1 MKTVL
6 VLGAGLV
13 ARPLVR
19 YLLDL
24 PHVGVIVASRT
35 VSKAQTL
42 INGHPQGQA
51 RALNVRDA
59 DALRAMVPQADLVI
73 SLLPYTYHVQVAE
86 LCIEFGKDMVTTSY
100 VSHEMRA
107 LDERAKAA
115 GITLLNEI
123 GVDPGIDHMSAMQVI
138 HRVQR
143 AGGEVTSFRSWCGG
157 LPAPEANTNPFG
169 YKFSWSPRGVLL
181 AGRNAAR
188 YREDGKEINIP
199 GEELFDH
206 HWPVKVTGL
215 PDLEGYPNRDA
226 LPYADVYGIPAAR
239 TVFRGTLRN
248 PGWCDT
254 LKKMVELGLLD
265 LEKADFSGLS
275 FKGVIGRLIGYDGD
289 DVRAAAADYLG
300 LERDAFILDN
310 LAWLGLFS
318 DDPLPVQHGAPL
330 DILTARM
337 LERMAYQ
344 EGERDMLVMQHE
356 FIAAYPDRQEAITS
370 TLIDYGIPG
379 GDSSMSRTVGL
390 PAAIATRML
399 LEGEMVRKGVLEP
412 VTPDIYEPVLAEL
425 EQMGVR
431 FTEDGNEHR
440 LLHQSLA

>member
-19 YLLDL
+19 YLLDV
-24 PHVGVIVASRT
+24 PDVRVIVASRT
-35 VSKAQTL
+35 VSKAEAL
-42 INGHPQGQA
+42 INDHPQGDA
-51 RALNVRDA
+51 RALNVQDA
-59 DALRAMVPQADLVI
+59 EALRAMIPEADLVI
-73 SLLPYTYHVQVAE
+73 SLLPYIYHVQVAE

-100 VSHEMRA
+100 VSPAMRA

-123 GVDPGIDHMSAMQVI
+123 GVDPGIDHMSAMKII
-138 HRVQR
+138 HRVQKSD
-143 AGGEVTSFRSWCGG
+143 GEISSFRSWCGG
-157 LPAPEANTNPFG
+157 LPAPEANTNPLG

-181 AGRNAAR
+181 AGRNAAH
-188 YREDGKEINIP
+188 YQEDGQEINIA

-206 HWPVKVTGL
+206 HWPVSVPGIYEM
-215 PDLEGYPNRDA
+215 EGYPNRDA
-226 LPYADVYGIPAAR
+226 VPYAETYGIPSAK

-254 LKKMVELGLLD
+254 LKKIVDLGLLE
-265 LEKADFSGLS
+265 LEEKDWSGLS
-275 FKGVIGRLIGYDGD
+275 FKQFIGRLIGYDGD
-289 DVRAAAADYLG
+289 DIREAVADYLG
-300 LERDAFILDN
+300 LESDSFILDN

-318 DDPLPVQHGAPL
+318 DDPLPLEHGAPL

-337 LERMAYQ
+337 LEKMPYR
-344 EGERDMLVMQHE
+344 EGERDMLVMHHE
-356 FIAAYPDRQEAITS
+356 FVAEYPDRREAITS
-370 TLIDYGIPG
+370 TMIDYGIPG

-390 PAAIATRML
+390 PAAIATRMIL
-399 LEGEMVRKGVLEP
+399 QGKISRKGVLMP

-425 EQMGVR
+425 EQLGIH
-431 FTEDGNEHR
+431 FTEQTR
-440 LLHQSLA
+440 PL